1 MKMPNEHQLVGFLW
15 VYSPI
20 IAIGML
26 LAVIILMLS
35 ACSSVGERAA
45 DICTDARLA
54 PGTTA
59 YENCVLRYLPAE

>member
-1 MKMPNEHQLVGFLW
+1 MKTPTEQEITGFLW
-15 VYSPI
+15 TYSPI
-20 IAIGML
+20 ITIMML
-26 LAVIILMLS
+26 LVVIVLMLA

-59 YENCVLRYLPAE
+59 YENCVLRYLPSE